1 MADSVLT
8 NNYNSATDKAGTN
21 YMFYGTLDPNYAFT
35 KFTLMRGVTD
45 FTNLVQFDL
54 YETGYSFLICLSIP
68 KFLEEMKKVGTEYQ
82 YLIDSY
88 RHILEYEFRG
98 AQGIEDITSETNSIT
113 NGIDE
118 LNVITRVREQSAST
132 FSMNYYERSGSV
144 LTKVNEMYLRGI
156 KDPRTQFKRY
166 NGLIHKRNNRLDNVQ
181 APGSIGTSAIQGK
194 GYHYEVFHFLLIV
207 TDNTGLNLEKA
218 YILASCQPTQ
228 ANTSIYNVTR
238 GEIGFS
244 ELSLQF
250 NGFPI
255 SGRIVNYKATKFLD
269 WINDNTC
276 FDEMSFGYNIFNNSA
291 MEDENIAQREIM
303 ASPMYDNSNMSKNAI
318 KNPPSSNVKYTSMMT
333 DSVSPFEEKISST
346 V

>member
-1 MADSVLT
+1 MADSTIT
-8 NNYNSATDKAGTN
+8 NEYNSASGPAGTN

-144 LTKVNEMYLRGI
+144 LTKVNELYLRGI

-166 NGLIHKRNNRLDNVQ
+166 NGLIQSRTGRTNATNTDGIT
-181 APGSIGTSAIQGK
+181 PIQGK

-255 SGRIVNYKATKFLD
+255 SGRIVNYKATQFLD

-291 MEDENIAQREIM
+291 MTDENIASRGIITSPTYN
-303 ASPMYDNSNMSKNAI
+303 ASDKAKNAI
-318 KNPPSSNVKYTSMMT
+318 NNAPSSNVKYTSMMT
-333 DSVSPFEEKISST
+333 DETNPF